1 MPSPGAPLM
10 GCTAPPPSSSVPW
23 YFPFEPLDTT
33 VQSGFSSHTC
43 RAKCLRGLFAD
54 PVNSEEHQTGF
65 LQALQKVPV
74 PSKGVLQK
82 RDSPQSFLPPMH
94 AAYITWGM
102 QRGVESRTC
111 SGACLVRPNP
121 SVEHPA
127 LTLCLLPHSQAEF
140 QQCGCLL
147 GQHNSQWGG
156 WCGAD
161 SHQGVSEVPH
171 HIPAHTAACSRPRL
185 QACSGE

>member
-1 MPSPGAPLM
+1 MPRPGAPLM

-127 LTLCLLPHSQAEF
+127 PHPVPPTPQSSGISAVWLPPRATQLSMGRMVWSRQPSRCL
-140 QQCGCLL
+140 
-147 GQHNSQWGG
+147 
-156 WCGAD
+156 
-161 SHQGVSEVPH
+161 
-171 HIPAHTAACSRPRL
+171 
-185 QACSGE
+185 